1 MRKIFT
7 FSKTFINTLLFL
19 CRNRCNQMTSQ
30 AKYIFTNIIG
40 TFIFDADFNLIDK
53 GEDIKDKYRE
63 AIKPEGRALYNIL
76 KYFNKPE
83 YLKQFYKSNI
93 KTTKK
98 AIKESTGKDN
108 LIIQAVNSVED
119 LKVIANKLAK
129 RLREWYE
136 LYNPEFSKSI
146 ADHAKFAELI
156 TLKSRIELLKKTGIS
171 ESASMGADL
180 GQEDIDAI
188 LLLAEEIKA
197 IYKTKTN
204 LEKYID
210 TAMADS
216 CPNITALAGSIIGAK
231 LLAHAGSF
239 KKLMQM
245 PASTVQLLGAEKAL
259 FRHLKTGARCPKY
272 GIILQHPLVA
282 KAKDKAKAA
291 RMLADKISLAS
302 KIDYFKGDF
311 IGDKMRKEL
320 GAKIR

>member
-1 MRKIFT
+1 
-7 FSKTFINTLLFL
+7 
-19 CRNRCNQMTSQ
+19 MTSH
-30 AKYIFTNIIG
+30 AKYRFTNIIG

-53 GEDIKDKYRE
+53 GEDIKDKYKE
-63 AIKPEGRALYNIL
+63 TIKPEGRALYNIL
-76 KYFNKPE
+76 KSFNNPE
-83 YLKQFYKSNI
+83 YLKQFYKANI
-93 KTTKK
+93 KITKS

-136 LYNPEFSKSI
+136 LHNPEFSRSI
-146 ADHAKFAELI
+146 ADHARFAELI
-156 TLKSRIELLKKTGIS
+156 TLKSRNELLKKIGIS
-171 ESASMGADL
+171 ESASMGSDL
-180 GQEDIDAI
+180 EQGDIDAI

-197 IYKTKTN
+197 IYRTKAN

-210 TAMADS
+210 TAMTES

-231 LLAHAGSF
+231 LLEHAGSF

-272 GIILQHPLVA
+272 GIILQHQLVA

-291 RMLADKISLAS
+291 RMLADKIALAA
-302 KIDYFKGDF
+302 KVDYFKGDF

>member
-1 MRKIFT
+1 
-7 FSKTFINTLLFL
+7 
-19 CRNRCNQMTSQ
+19 MTGQ

-40 TFIFDADFNLIDK
+40 TFIFDTDFNLIDK
-53 GEDIKDKYRE
+53 GEDVKDKYKE
-63 AIKPEGRALYNIL
+63 AIKPEGKALYNIL
-76 KYFNKPE
+76 KSFNKPE
-83 YLKQFYKSNI
+83 YLKQFYKANI

-146 ADHAKFAELI
+146 ADHARFAELI
-156 TLKSRIELLKKTGIS
+156 TLKSRNELLKKTGIS

-180 GQEDIDAI
+180 EQKDIDVI

-197 IYKTKTN
+197 IYKTKVN

-210 TAMADS
+210 TAMTES

-231 LLAHAGSF
+231 LLEHAGSF

-272 GIILQHPLVA
+272 GIILQHQLVA

-291 RMLADKISLAS
+291 RMLADKISLAA
-302 KIDYFKGDF
+302 KIDYFKGEF

-320 GAKIR
+320 GAKIK